1 MKKILIAI
9 LLTTTIAKAQD
20 NSMLAGDF
28 WKQKPDVETV
38 KAEITKGNN
47 PAQANRGNH
56 DVVSFAINNEA
67 PLATILYLIDQPG
80 NSIDKT
86 THDGRLYLHWAAN
99 RGNVELVKYLIDQGS
114 EINRTDDKGATP
126 ISFAAGNGQT
136 NPAIYELFFKA
147 GIDPKQKY
155 KNGANLLLLSIS
167 HDADL
172 KLSDYLTTK
181 GLSLKDADDLG
192 RTVFDYAARNGN
204 IDLLKNLQK
213 KGVKATGSAL
223 IIASQGSRWN
233 SNGLD
238 VYKYLVEE
246 VKLDPKTKDENGANV
261 LFNLVRNKDQEE
273 IIQYFLEKGVDF
285 NSTDKEGNNAFM
297 EATATKNIDLVKS
310 ILPKVKDLNA
320 VNAKGESALFFAVQ
334 SSSPEMVSYLIEN
347 GAKTNFR
354 AKDGNLAF
362 YLFQSYRP
370 ARPNENADEFADK
383 LNILV
388 DNGVDFRE
396 LQENG
401 SSLYHVAASKNDL
414 NLFRSLEKLNIDL
427 NVQDKD
433 GMTALHKAALMAKD
447 DSILKYLV
455 SLGAKKDIQTE
466 FEETAYDL
474 ALENEF
480 LQENITN
487 IEFLK

>member
-1 MKKILIAI
+1 M
-9 LLTTTIAKAQD
+9 
-20 NSMLAGDF
+20 
-28 WKQKPDVETV
+28 
-38 KAEITKGNN
+38 
-47 PAQANRGNH
+47 
-56 DVVSFAINNEA
+56 
-67 PLATILYLIDQPG
+67 
-80 NSIDKT
+80 
-86 THDGRLYLHWAAN
+86 
-99 RGNVELVKYLIDQGS
+99 
-114 EINRTDDKGATP
+114 
-126 ISFAAGNGQT
+126 
-136 NPAIYELFFKA
+136 
-147 GIDPKQKY
+147 
-155 KNGANLLLLSIS
+155 
-167 HDADL
+167 
-172 KLSDYLTTK
+172 
-181 GLSLKDADDLG
+181 
-192 RTVFDYAARNGN
+192 
-204 IDLLKNLQK
+204 
-213 KGVKATGSAL
+213 KATGSAL

-347 GAKTNFR
+347 GAKTNFK